1 MTRHDY
7 ETGPLRL
14 VLVDDHEFARAA
26 VATSLAAQ
34 PGLEVV
40 GEAGSVA
47 VARALVELVE
57 PDVAILDLN
66 LPDGNGGEL
75 LDWYSKE
82 RPELRCVIFTS
93 AVTEREKE
101 RLLSK
106 GADAVILKTLRGS
119 DLVDA
124 IRQVRPSNDD
134 AGANLPNA

>member
-66 LPDGNGGEL
+66 LPDGNGGE
-75 LDWYSKE
+75 SS
-82 RPELRCVIFTS
+82 I
-93 AVTEREKE
+93 
-101 RLLSK
+101 
-106 GADAVILKTLRGS
+106 GTLRNGRNFVVS
-119 DLVDA
+119 SSPALS
-124 IRQVRPSNDD
+124 RNERRSGCCPREPTQ
-134 AGANLPNA
+134 